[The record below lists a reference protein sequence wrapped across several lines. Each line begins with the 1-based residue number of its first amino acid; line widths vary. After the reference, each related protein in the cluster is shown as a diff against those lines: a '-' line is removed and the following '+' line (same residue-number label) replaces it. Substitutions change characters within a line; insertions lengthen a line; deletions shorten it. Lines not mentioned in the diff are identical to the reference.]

1 MRAAA
6 ALLLLFLR
14 FADLYAADFSA
25 DGLKALE
32 EKRYDAAV
40 QAFTQAIAADPK
52 DYSAHFNLALAY
64 GFLNK
69 DAEGVAEY
77 RKTLE
82 LRPGLFEAEV
92 NEGIL
97 LLRRKNA
104 ADALPLFEDAAA
116 QKPKEFR
123 PRYYLA
129 QCQLDI
135 GAPAKADESYRLA
148 LELDPKSAA
157 AELGLAH
164 ALAGQDKIADSV
176 PHFRQAA
183 QLDASYRDHL
193 LELADL
199 YEKHNQPDEALAVY
213 REFPGNVAVQEHI
226 GDLMMRSQRY
236 AEAIPPLEQANAK
249 DPTPANRLALA
260 MAYVFNKQVDKGL
273 PLFDKAAE
281 ADPANYDIRMMYAR
295 ALRDVKQYPASAKQ
309 FAEAVK
315 LKPNEAGAWSDL
327 GSVAYL
333 AGDFDQSL
341 QAFEHAHQL
350 GEDTPGNWF
359 IRAIILDKQK
369 QLKPALAAYQKFLSM
384 SHGEHPDQ
392 EFQARQ
398 RSKNIQNELE
408 RR

>member
-6 ALLLLFLR
+6 ALLFFLQV
-14 FADLYAADFSA
+14 ADFSA

-32 EKRYDAAV
+32 ERRYDAAV
-40 QAFTQAIAADPK
+40 DAFTKAIAADPK

-69 DAEGVAEY
+69 DADGIAEY

-82 LRPGLFEAEV
+82 LKPGLYEAQL
-92 NEGIL
+92 NGGIL
-97 LLRRKNA
+97 LLRQKNPA
-104 ADALPLFEDAAA
+104 EALPLFENAAA

-129 QCQLDI
+129 QCQLDTN
-135 GAPAKADESYRLA
+135 ALPKAEESYRLA
-148 LELDPKSAA
+148 LELDPKSAG

-164 ALAGQDKIADSV
+164 ALAREDKLADAA

-183 QLDASYRDHL
+183 QLDPSYRDRL

-199 YEKHNQPDEALAVY
+199 YEKHNQPGEALPIY
-213 REFPGNVAVQEHI
+213 REFPDNVAVQEHL
-226 GDLMMRSQRY
+226 GDMLLRNKQY
-236 AEAIPPLEQANAK
+236 ADAIPMLEQAYTK

-260 MAYVFNKQVDKGL
+260 MAYVFNKQTDKGL
-273 PLFDKAAE
+273 PLLEKAAT
-281 ADPANYDIRMMYAR
+281 ADPGNFDVHMMFAR
-295 ALRDVKQYPASAKQ
+295 ALRDAKLYPASAKQ
-309 FAEAVK
+309 FGEAVR
-315 LKPNEAGAWSDL
+315 LRPNEVGAWSDL
-327 GSVAYL
+327 GSMAYL
-333 AGDFDQSL
+333 AGDLDQAL
-341 QAFEHAHQL
+341 QAFERAHEL

-359 IRAIILDKQK
+359 LRAIILDKQK